1 MKLQHILLAASLST
15 SASASVGRPQKRA
28 TVSNSKT
35 PPVTTQGNAFF
46 ANGKRFYIRG
56 IDYQPGGSSK
66 LADPIADVAT
76 CKRDVEEFKK
86 LGINTVRIYT
96 VDNSKSHDDCM
107 KILADA
113 GIYLALDVNSPAYSL
128 NRENTWA
135 IAASY
140 NDVSCLY
147 ISLSNS

>member
-1 MKLQHILLAASLST
+1 MKLQHILLAVSFSTPIFAASSKI
-15 SASASVGRPQKRA
+15 SKRA
-28 TVSNSKT
+28 TIANAKT

-66 LADPIADVAT
+66 LADPLADTAT
-76 CKRDVEEFKK
+76 CRRDVEEFKK

-128 NRENTWA
+128 NRENTYA

-140 NDVSCLY
+140 NDVRYVFS
-147 ISLSNS
+147 SLI